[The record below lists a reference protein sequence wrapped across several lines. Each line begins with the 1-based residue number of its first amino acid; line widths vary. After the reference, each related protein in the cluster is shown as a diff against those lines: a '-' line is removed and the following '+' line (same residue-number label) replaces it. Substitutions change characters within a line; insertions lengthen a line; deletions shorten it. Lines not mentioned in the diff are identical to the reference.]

1 MAAALIRC
9 GMNGSGVQHT
19 WKTRMIIAQNARIAL
34 ATSLLLTALSA
45 ADSGT
50 APEAASS
57 ATISV
62 VAATATSP
70 QTVTV
75 TGLEAADTASG
86 ADASAPSDDH
96 VIAGHSFA
104 FQTGT
109 VQVGANLA
117 TITLPDGF
125 RYLQATDA
133 QFVVSNLWG
142 NPPDSGILG
151 LVLPPGGRL
160 TDEATWAVIV
170 SASDDGHVKDEDAG
184 KLNYDDMLSQ
194 MQTQARDENPER
206 EKQGYDTVMVKDWA
220 ERPHYDAAAHKLYY
234 AENIVFTS
242 KDEKGVAHP
251 ETTLNYFVRILGRK
265 GYLILNAVAHP
276 DQLSAVAA
284 GSKVVL
290 GHTEF
295 TAGNR
300 YEDFKQGYDKVA
312 AYGIGGLIAGGA
324 LLGAVKFGLFAGL
337 GKLLIF
343 LIKPLIFVAVAAGA
357 WISRM
362 VGGKKKEDRPQDMK

>member
-1 MAAALIRC
+1 MP
-9 GMNGSGVQHT
+9 
-19 WKTRMIIAQNARIAL
+19 IATTARIAL

-50 APEAASS
+50 APADASS

-62 VAATATSP
+62 TAATATSP

-75 TGLEAADTASG
+75 TGLEAADSASG
-86 ADASAPSDDH
+86 ADAAAPIDDH
-96 VIAGHSFA
+96 VIAGHTFA

-117 TITLPDGF
+117 TITLPEGF

-133 QFVVSNLWG
+133 QFVVANLWG

-160 TDEATWAVIV
+160 TEEDTWAVIV

-184 KLNYDDMLSQ
+184 KLNYDDMLKQ
-194 MQTQARDENPER
+194 MQDQARDENPAR
-206 EKQGYDTVMVKDWA
+206 EKQGYDTVMVKGWA

-234 AENIVFTS
+234 AENIDFTS
-242 KDEKGVAHP
+242 KDEKGNAHTG
-251 ETTLNYFVRILGRK
+251 TTLNYFVRILGRK
-265 GYLILNAVAHP
+265 GYLMMNAVASP

-300 YEDFKQGYDKVA
+300 YEDFKEGYDKVA

-324 LLGAVKFGLFAGL
+324 LLGAAKLGLFAGL

-343 LIKPLIFVAVAAGA
+343 LIKPLLVGLFAVSA
-357 WISRM
+357 WIAR
-362 VGGKKKEDRPQDMK
+362 VFGGKKKDRPQDQK